1 MLPWTLVDAVHQPMG
16 NPTSHLHEFRSLTHK
31 YRPDDDS
38 QITFS
43 CNGKQGALLSLPVP
57 AQGEDTVAFGDFG
70 KWMIKHI
77 DTWFAFARGLGLEVD
92 RMEDIILVTG
102 RHLTKSWVNVAF
114 TQRRPDAG
122 VSFDVQVS
130 SHSHVSL
137 EQEYVRGGDLK
148 LGPAGRVWICTI
160 FKVRRILKRLGH
172 DVARIRIYRKINAY
186 LFEDSVSSAF
196 SGCGLSFVPKQDL
209 LQMQT
214 AKNLK
219 PNPTHNSNS

>member
-1 MLPWTLVDAVHQPMG
+1 MLPWTLVDVVQQRLG
-16 NPTSHLHEFRSLTHK
+16 NRTSPPPEFRSLTQHK

-43 CNGKQGALLSLPVP
+43 CTGKQGALLSLPVP

-77 DTWFAFARGLGLEVD
+77 DTWFAFARGLGLGID

-122 VSFDVQVS
+122 VSFDARVS
-130 SHSHVSL
+130 GHSHVSL
-137 EQEYVRGGDLK
+137 EQDYVRGGDLK
-148 LGPAGRVWICTI
+148 LGPTGTVWNCTI
-160 FKVRRILKRLGH
+160 SRVRCILKRLGH
-172 DVARIRIYRKINAY
+172 NLHVLGSSGKSMHIHSRIPCRPHPWDVAQASWTGRTCSKCRR
-186 LFEDSVSSAF
+186 
-196 SGCGLSFVPKQDL
+196 PR
-209 LQMQT
+209 T
-214 AKNLK
+214 
-219 PNPTHNSNS
+219 